1 MSVNYDEFQKEGME
15 RSKKTLKQLKS
26 ASTKA
31 PKEGR
36 FPEAPARRTIC
47 RCLDDVESKPIR
59 WLWPGRIACGTV
71 TLIVGDPG
79 LGKSQY
85 CITGGN
91 RQHGRRVAGRRH
103 TLRAWRRCFPVS
115 RGG

>member
-1 MSVNYDEFQKEGME
+1 
-15 RSKKTLKQLKS
+15 
-26 ASTKA
+26 
-31 PKEGR
+31 
-36 FPEAPARRTIC
+36 
-47 RCLDDVESKPIR
+47 
-59 WLWPGRIACGTV
+59 V